1 MRARQDGS
9 EPDGTRTRAYS
20 DAKERRR
27 GHHSST
33 ARGVCG
39 CVHVPP
45 PAPQRRARQSALPC
59 GTGAR
64 AYKHHYATRAQLSW
78 PPDTLHARDTTANV
92 RSRSRQPLRG
102 ESAALPC
109 VLLCAVAARVS
120 RRVCVHTHRTTAA
133 AHSLAIG
140 ATFTSATWRDAR
152 DEKFHAKAARDD
164 LFSLSRAT
172 PSHPSRSHP
181 HKWRLPLC
189 FVPQLR
195 STKRTCVI
203 LYHVWSTQH
212 VAPRVGPAR
221 AIPAHG
227 RTVLTAS
234 GVVVR
239 SLILLGKKG
248 RSNGR
253 RTRAGNGHLGST
265 RSNGRR
271 TRAGNG
277 HIGSTRVNGRRTRT
291 VG

>member
-1 MRARQDGS
+1 MCART
-9 EPDGTRTRAYS
+9 P
-20 DAKERRR
+20 
-27 GHHSST
+27 
-33 ARGVCG
+33 AR
-39 CVHVPP
+39 
-45 PAPQRRARQSALPC
+45 PAA
-59 GTGAR
+59 AR
-64 AYKHHYATRAQLSW
+64 ASKRAAVWDGRAGVQAPHATRAQLSW

-109 VLLCAVAARVS
+109 VLCAVAARVS
-120 RRVCVHTHRTTAA
+120 RRVLCTLTRTTAA

-172 PSHPSRSHP
+172 TLSPITFTPAQVETAP
-181 HKWRLPLC
+181 VFCAPN
-189 FVPQLR
+189 LR

-212 VAPRVGPAR
+212 IAPRVGPAR

-239 SLILLGKKG
+239 SLILLGKKII
-248 RSNGR
+248 S
-253 RTRAGNGHLGST
+253 L
-265 RSNGRR
+265 
-271 TRAGNG
+271 
-277 HIGSTRVNGRRTRT
+277 I
-291 VG
+291 